1 MSKQIDG
8 YSINERPS
16 EVDLAIAILWAK
28 VFLAIIGALVAWYP
42 FLTINPKSILFPFS
56 LLCIILGWA
65 VWIISAI
72 SVGKNW
78 ARLFLLGLVLFGFCC
93 EIFSSSKYF
102 SGSTFH
108 DIAIVLQDFMQIS
121 AVAALFAPNSNRWF
135 E

>member
-1 MSKQIDG
+1 MSKQMDS
-8 YSINERPS
+8 YSLNERPS

-28 VFLAIIGALVAWYP
+28 VFLAIVGALVAWYP
-42 FLTINPKSILFPFS
+42 FLTINPKSILFPFFV
-56 LLCIILGWA
+56 LCIVLGWA

-78 ARLFLLGLVLFGFCC
+78 ARLFLLGLVLFGFCSA
-93 EIFSSSKYF
+93 IFSSSKYF